1 MVGLTFAPLL
11 AASLTL
17 AAGAAAAAVFS
28 AGIAMTAEA
37 EKRKMMLRNFMLMV
51 AKSRGCK

>member
-1 MVGLTFAPLL
+1 L

-28 AGIAMTAEA
+28 AGIARTDV
-37 EKRKMMLRNFMLMV
+37 EKRNKMLRNFMLTV
-51 AKSRGCK
+51 GNKEV